1 MKRYFLVHDD
11 DMPTIKERFP
21 GMNFIPL
28 DSHGAPGRAPVGH
41 LWNLVSLAQDDI
53 QPKANWQA
61 FPPLID
67 SKTTLAQSPI
77 DHELLLD
84 LGLTGEETTMEA
96 AMKLGE
102 IFSAMGVE

>member
-11 DMPTIKERFP
+11 DMPTIKDHMP

-28 DSHGAPGRAPVGH
+28 DSHGAPGREPVGH
-41 LWNLVSLAQDDI
+41 LWNLVALEQDNVS
-53 QPKANWQA
+53 PKANWQA

-96 AMKLGE
+96 AVKLGA
-102 IFSAMGVE
+102 IFSAMGVA